1 MSDGPGSLAAAVSF
15 TGTRPERRWSART
28 LYNVGRTGLG
38 RRGGPAWVAR
48 HGSVVRR
55 FSPRERRRSAR
66 TRCNV
71 RRTGLGGHVGRTWV
85 ARRGS
90 VVRGFSPRTAMVRK
104 DPVQREAG
112 GIGSAYRM
120 DLGCLPRQRRS
131 RVLAPRTATV
141 GNDPVQREAGGIGS
155 VWRTRGNGGA
165 DWGQMAGSR
174 AGHDGESRKWHW
186 RCRLS
191 WDAGAGRAG
200 ALGPLCRS
208 GSAMCQATRNGSETG
223 ADKRS
228 VPHGAAP

>member
-71 RRTGLGGHVGRTWV
+71 RRTGLGRHVGRTWV

-112 GIGSAYRM
+112 GIGS
-120 DLGCLPRQRRS
+120 
-131 RVLAPRTATV
+131 
-141 GNDPVQREAGGIGS
+141 

-174 AGHDGESRKWHW
+174 AGHDGENGKWHW